1 MCGIL
6 GHYRF
11 EAGAPLPPSF
21 DRLIDT
27 LAHRGPDDRTYWED
41 DRFAFGHRRLSIIDL
56 AGGRQPMS
64 TEDGEL
70 VVTYNG
76 EIYNYLELRQ
86 ELTARGC
93 RFATDSDTEVLLHG
107 YREWGAGVVS
117 RLIGMFAFGL
127 ADRRRRE
134 LFLARD
140 RFGEKPLL
148 YVDGAA
154 GVTFASELTPLG
166 IVVGDRRE
174 LDRESFGRYLCLN
187 YVPGDATLLRQVKR
201 VPPGS
206 WRRYASG
213 GRVETQTYFTP
224 PDPSDVRELDMTDA
238 VRELEMLLDESVRL
252 TLRSDVPVGLFLS
265 AGIDSS
271 LVARSAARAGRL
283 SRAFCLGF
291 DEESYSEVAGAAA
304 TARHLDVPLTT
315 VTLTPQVFD
324 DFFEIV
330 RHADE
335 PMADSSAMA
344 VWTLSRE
351 AARHVKVVLSGDG
364 GDELFGGYLTHRA
377 SMWHQAV
384 TARMPLALRR
394 PLAGVASAIPTS
406 EAKVSSSYKLAR
418 YLRAAALPVSRAHFS
433 WNGAW
438 MPAEAAQLSASR
450 EVRASALGSFDWM
463 AERHGLADRVSL
475 GDLQRADIGDYL
487 SNDILVKSD
496 RMAMAHGLEVR
507 APFLNRTIAEFALRL
522 PATLKAGLSGHGKR
536 VLRALAG
543 RSYGVD
549 VANARKQGFSVPIHA
564 WLRGPARALAE
575 ELLAPSSLGRVE
587 VLDASAVQRVLRA
600 HMDGRRSYGFE
611 LWGLMVFVA
620 WHRQQLQS
628 AAAWSSASPA
638 PERVVI
644 GEAGVSGSPLAPAGK
659 PRVM

>member
-11 EAGAPLPPSF
+11 EAGAPLPPAF

-56 AGGRQPMS
+56 AGGRQPMG
-64 TEDGEL
+64 TDDGEL
-70 VVTYNG
+70 VVTFNG

-93 RFATDSDTEVLLHG
+93 RFATGSDTEVLLHG
-107 YREWGAGVVS
+107 YREWGSAIVS
-117 RLIGMFAFGL
+117 KLIGMFAFGI
-127 ADRRRRE
+127 ADRRRQE

-148 YVDGAA
+148 YLDGPK
-154 GVTFASELTPLG
+154 GVTFASELTPLS
-166 IVVGDRRE
+166 ILAGDGRT
-174 LDRESFGRYLCLN
+174 LDRESLGRFLCLN
-187 YVPGDATLLRQVKR
+187 YVPGDGTLLRQVR
-201 VPPGS
+201 RIPPGT
-206 WRRYASG
+206 WRRYEAG
-213 GRVETQTYFTP
+213 GRVETQAYFTP
-224 PDPSDVRELDMTDA
+224 PAPSEIRELDMTSA
-238 VRELEMLLDESVRL
+238 VGELETLLDDSVRL

-291 DEESYSEVAGAAA
+291 DEDGYSEVAGAAT
-304 TARHLDVPLTT
+304 TARHLGVPLTT
-315 VTLTPQVFD
+315 VTLTTQVFD
-324 DFFEIV
+324 DFFGIV

-377 SMWHQAV
+377 SLWHQAV
-384 TARMPLALRR
+384 TARMPAAVRGS
-394 PLAGVASAIPTS
+394 LAGLASAIPTS
-406 EAKVSSSYKLAR
+406 ESKVSSSYKLAR

-438 MPAEAAQLSASR
+438 MPSQAARLSAST
-450 EVRASALGSFDWM
+450 EVRAAALAGLDWM
-463 AERHGLADRVSL
+463 AERHHLGARVSL
-475 GDLQRADIGDYL
+475 GELQRADIGDYL
-487 SNDILVKSD
+487 PNDILVKSD

-507 APFLNRTIAEFALRL
+507 APFLNGSIAEFGLRL
-522 PATLKAGLSGHGKR
+522 PARLKAGLSGHGKR
-536 VLRALAG
+536 VLRELAA

-549 VANARKQGFSVPIHA
+549 VAHARKQGFSVPIHA
-564 WLRGPARALAE
+564 WLRGPGRAIAE
-575 ELLAPSSLGRVE
+575 ELLSPSSLGRVE
-587 VLDASAVQRVLRA
+587 VLDAVTVQQALRA
-600 HMDGRRSYGFE
+600 HMESRRSYGFE

-620 WHRQQLQS
+620 WHRQHLQS
-628 AAAWSSASPA
+628 SAAWSPASLA
-638 PERVVI
+638 PERIVFQRS
-644 GEAGVSGSPLAPAGK
+644 GEAART
-659 PRVM
+659 RVM

>member
-11 EAGAPLPPSF
+11 EAGAPLPPAF

-27 LAHRGPDDRTYWED
+27 MAHRGPDDRTYWED

-56 AGGRQPMS
+56 AGGRQPMA

-70 VVTYNG
+70 VVTFNG
-76 EIYNYLELRQ
+76 EIYNYLELRE

-93 RFATDSDTEVLLHG
+93 RFLTDSDTEVLLHG
-107 YREWGAGVVS
+107 YREWGSGVVS
-117 RLIGMFAFGL
+117 KLIGMFAFGL
-127 ADRRRRE
+127 ADRRRQE

-148 YVDGAA
+148 YTDGGA
-154 GVTFASELTPLG
+154 GVTFASELTPLS
-166 IVVGDRRE
+166 IVAGGSRA

-187 YVPGDATLLRQVKR
+187 YVPGDATLLQQVR
-201 VPPGS
+201 RIPPGS
-206 WRRYASG
+206 WRRYSAG
-213 GRVETQTYFTP
+213 GRIETRMYFTP
-224 PDPSDVRELDMTDA
+224 PDPSDVRELEMTDA
-238 VRELEMLLDESVRL
+238 VGELETLLDESVRL

-291 DEESYSEVAGAAA
+291 DEESYSEVAGAAT
-304 TARHLDVPLTT
+304 TARHLGVPLTT

-330 RHADE
+330 RHVDE

-351 AARHVKVVLSGDG
+351 ASRHVKVVLSGDG

-377 SMWHQAV
+377 SLWHQAV
-384 TARMPLALRR
+384 TARMPCASRRALANI
-394 PLAGVASAIPTS
+394 ASALPTS

-433 WNGAW
+433 WNGSW
-438 MPAEAAQLSASR
+438 MPAQAAQLSASP
-450 EVRASALGSFDWM
+450 EVRASALGSLDWM
-463 AERHGLADRVSL
+463 AERHRLGARASLAE
-475 GDLQRADIGDYL
+475 LQRADIGDYL
-487 SNDILVKSD
+487 PNDILVKSD

-507 APFLNRTIAEFALRL
+507 APLLNGSIAEFALRL
-522 PATLKAGLSGHGKR
+522 PARLKAGLSGHGKR
-536 VLRALAG
+536 VLRELAG

-549 VANARKQGFSVPIHA
+549 VAHARKQGFSVPIHA
-564 WLRGPARALAE
+564 WLRGPARGLAE
-575 ELLAPSSLGRVE
+575 DLLSSPSLERVELL
-587 VLDASAVQRVLRA
+587 DAVSVQRALRE
-600 HMDGRRSYGFE
+600 HMEGQRSYGFE

-620 WHRQQLQS
+620 WHRQHLQS
-628 AAAWSSASPA
+628 AAPWSSVASP
-638 PERVVI
+638 PERVLS
-644 GEAGVSGSPLAPAGK
+644 GASVSGSPAVPAAK